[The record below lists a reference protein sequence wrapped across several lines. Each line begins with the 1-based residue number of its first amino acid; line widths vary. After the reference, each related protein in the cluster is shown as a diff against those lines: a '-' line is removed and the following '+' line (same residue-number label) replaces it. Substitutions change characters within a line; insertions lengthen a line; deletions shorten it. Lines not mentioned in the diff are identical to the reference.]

1 MRNVNK
7 IKCLFFTCLI
17 IFIFNNCKKINEE
30 NKEDT
35 ILINKKINEENK
47 EDAILINK
55 KKVIDT
61 IEKEIIKRDSILK
74 KMLDDINIDS
84 LRSSPAELSVH

>member
-17 IFIFNNCKKINEE
+17 IFIFNNC
-30 NKEDT
+30 
-35 ILINKKINEENK
+35 KKINEENK